1 MDLIGGVVGR
11 RRFFACFSKLVKEKK
26 LFSNIECYHFG
37 SSDPGLLLIEGKLIK
52 GISMNVADQAIRD
65 ELDKLCSSVIDEK
78 ELMKVK
84 NKTESAILFE
94 DMSLM
99 YRASNLAMYELMG
112 DVAFMNTELDK
123 YLEVTAE
130 NIRDLSISIFDEKN
144 SSSLF
149 YYSSN

>member
-1 MDLIGGVVGR
+1 M
-11 RRFFACFSKLVKEKK
+11 S
-26 LFSNIECYHFG
+26 
-37 SSDPGLLLIEGKLIK
+37 
-52 GISMNVADQAIRD
+52 ADQAIRE
-65 ELDKLCSSVIDEK
+65 ELDKLSSGIISEK

-99 YRASNLAMYELMG
+99 NRASNLAMYELMG

-123 YLEVTAE
+123 YLDVTAGE
-130 NIRDLSISIFDEKN
+130 IRDLSAKIFDEKN

-149 YYSSN
+149 YYSNN

>member
-1 MDLIGGVVGR
+1 
-11 RRFFACFSKLVKEKK
+11 
-26 LFSNIECYHFG
+26 
-37 SSDPGLLLIEGKLIK
+37 
-52 GISMNVADQAIRD
+52 
-65 ELDKLCSSVIDEK
+65 
-78 ELMKVK
+78 VK

-99 YRASNLAMYELMG
+99 NRASNLAMYELMG
-112 DVAFMNTELDK
+112 DAALMNTELDK

-130 NIRDLSISIFDEKN
+130 NIRDLSASIFDEKN

>member
-1 MDLIGGVVGR
+1 L
-11 RRFFACFSKLVKEKK
+11 FQTLVKEKK

-52 GISMNVADQAIRD
+52 GTSMKSADEAIRQ
-65 ELDKLCSSVIDEK
+65 ELDKLCSATIKEK
-78 ELMKVK
+78 ELVKVK

-99 YRASNLAMYELMG
+99 NRASNLAMYELMG

-123 YLEVTAE
+123 YMEVTAG
-130 NIRDLSISIFDEKN
+130 NIRDLSASIFNEKN
-144 SSSLF
+144 GSTLF
-149 YYSSN
+149 YYSNN